1 MAYCDKC
8 GAYIPDGQTKC
19 LACGY
24 DAEEETKKAAA
35 EKQRAKVNKKTAAS
49 GAAAADSSA
58 RRSSSAGINNEEL
71 RARLE
76 EQRRRQQ
83 EQSRIWAER
92 ERERR
97 EQSRA
102 QQENARREWE
112 SRSENYNGDYSG
124 AGYSGS
130 SGGMDFSRGSQSYF
144 EKDSKLFALLSY
156 FSFLSFIPIFFRRND
171 DFALF
176 HAKQGLILLIYGVV
190 ADVLSA
196 IPVVGWMFPL
206 FRVYCVI
213 SGVSAAAKGQRR
225 LLPYIGR
232 FAEYFKF

>member
-24 DAEEETKKAAA
+24 DAEEEAKKAAA
-35 EKQRAKVNKKTAAS
+35 EKRRAKVNKSSAAS
-49 GAAAADSSA
+49 GAAAQRGRD
-58 RRSSSAGINNEEL
+58 AGMNNEEL

-102 QQENARREWE
+102 QQERERESRRE
-112 SRSENYNGDYSG
+112 NYGGDYSG
-124 AGYSGS
+124 AGYTGQSDS
-130 SGGMDFSRGSQSYF
+130 GMDFSRQGSYYAD
-144 EKDSKLFALLSY
+144 KDSRLFAVLSY
-156 FSFLSFIPIFFRRND
+156 FSFLFLIPMIFRRDD
-171 DFALF
+171 DFAMF
-176 HAKQGLILLIYGVV
+176 HAKQGLVLLIFGVV

-196 IPVVGWMFPL
+196 IPVIGWMFPL

-213 SGVSAAAKGQRR
+213 SGVSAAAKRQRR
-225 LLPYIGR
+225 PLPYIGR